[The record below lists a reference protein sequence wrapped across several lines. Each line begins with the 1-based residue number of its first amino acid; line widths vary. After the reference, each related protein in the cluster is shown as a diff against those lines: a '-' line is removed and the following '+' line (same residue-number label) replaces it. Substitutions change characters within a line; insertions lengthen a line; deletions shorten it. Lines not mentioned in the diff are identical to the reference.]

1 MSTLSLDE
9 TVASWNLH
17 KVRTAGNKTPL
28 ALYQLSREKAINQ
41 GYWTGDPGDDVDSV
55 SDSNYGKDPNEGF
68 APADELANDP
78 QATDYHDFESN
89 ADMEREAGIFVN
101 DDEEIR
107 VAKECLDGYDF
118 HANDELWNRYILQRC
133 SPSNSSD
140 GVKYMIIISIQ

>member
-1 MSTLSLDE
+1 MENKIHRVCLFLTYHHRIQHSLDE

-101 DDEEIR
+101 DDEEIC

-118 HANDELWNRYILQRC
+118 HANIYFATL
-133 SPSNSSD
+133 
-140 GVKYMIIISIQ
+140 